1 MAKKQKKHTQAV
13 KTTHPK
19 NKHENQPAQASQSK
33 SVRPV
38 KKERGWLLTVI
49 FAFIILH
56 GIFAAILVSSYT
68 RNDVIVPR
76 PYIIPILTVN
86 AMLDVVAGIAMFYWK
101 KWGFILFGFTAVV
114 SIVLGLMLTGNL
126 FVIFY
131 QFLPFAVL
139 VYIITLQNKRQYFS

>member
-19 NKHENQPAQASQSK
+19 NKHENQPAQTKQVK
-33 SVRPV
+33 QVR
-38 KKERGWLLTVI
+38 KERGWLLTVI
-49 FAFIILH
+49 FAFVILH
-56 GIFAAILVSSYT
+56 GIFAAILISSYT

-101 KWGFILFGFTAVV
+101 KWGVILFGFTAVV

-131 QFLPFAVL
+131 RGFGLHNHAS
-139 VYIITLQNKRQYFS
+139 K